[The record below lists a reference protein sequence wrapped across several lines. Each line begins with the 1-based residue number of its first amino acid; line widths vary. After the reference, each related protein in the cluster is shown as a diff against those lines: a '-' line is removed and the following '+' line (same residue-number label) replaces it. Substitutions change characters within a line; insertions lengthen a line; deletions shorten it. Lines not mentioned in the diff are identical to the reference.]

1 MGRPARLATT
11 YSPSTQHP
19 STAPPFDN
27 VGSGFGQLSTC
38 SRREEST
45 HSVTRA
51 LAGVSGGIWGR
62 SQIQMKVVILAG
74 GFGQRLAWEILN
86 DDKAN
91 AAYKDTLV
99 QGLNTDTPYVAS
111 GLIKV
116 REIALNCCLPLSP
129 PSRY

>member
-1 MGRPARLATT
+1 M
-11 YSPSTQHP
+11 
-19 STAPPFDN
+19 
-27 VGSGFGQLSTC
+27 
-38 SRREEST
+38 
-45 HSVTRA
+45 
-51 LAGVSGGIWGR
+51 
-62 SQIQMKVVILAG
+62 AG